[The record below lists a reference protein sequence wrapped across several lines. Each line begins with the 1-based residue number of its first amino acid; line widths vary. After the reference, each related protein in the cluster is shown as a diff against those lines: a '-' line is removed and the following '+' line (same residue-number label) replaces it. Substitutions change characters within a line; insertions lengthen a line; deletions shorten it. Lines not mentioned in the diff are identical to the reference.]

1 MKKQWLVGLFLLL
14 FAGASWAHSC
24 PRLMAEI
31 DAVLEEGHVES
42 HLEADVLAE
51 AKRLR
56 EDGERYHEQGEHGR
70 SVEALEKAMKL
81 LAIEDNG

>member
-1 MKKQWLVGLFLLL
+1 MKKQLLVGFLVML

-31 DAVLEEGHVES
+31 DAVLEDEHVES

-56 EDGERYHEQGEHGR
+56 EDGERYHEEGDHDR
-70 SVEALEKAMKL
+70 SMEALEEAMKL
-81 LAIEDNG
+81 LAIEDNS